1 MREVDAI
8 SLARQA
14 VVRLLSLVTTRL
26 LWRDEAGGL
35 FENHTGFYTV
45 GDKINDKV

>member
-14 VVRLLSLVTTRL
+14 VARLLSLVTTRL
-26 LWRDEAGGL
+26 LWRDEAGGYSRI
-35 FENHTGFYTV
+35 TRGF
-45 GDKINDKV
+45 IR